1 MSLIKIFQIALRGGV
16 GWGGGGGG
24 TPLWG
29 GGGGG
34 GRNSLCGG
42 GIGNFARS
50 KFFFSW

>member
-16 GWGGGGGG
+16 
-24 TPLWG
+24 
-29 GGGGG
+29 GGGG